1 MKSGFA
7 SAMLALSAIQNGD
20 KRLEAT
26 VDANRVEHERQLTD
40 VLHML
45 LALKVCSP
53 PKHTPTPSRN
63 VSSSPTTSS

>member
-1 MKSGFA
+1 
-7 SAMLALSAIQNGD
+7 MLALSAIQNDD

-45 LALKVCSP
+45 LALKVGSP
-53 PKHTPTPSRN
+53 PNSRLPPQGTSPPSLLQILPRLI
-63 VSSSPTTSS
+63 TK